1 MDDFM
6 NYIGWRN
13 MMIEERIEEFLAA
26 ARCGESKICID
37 CEDLT
42 DDEIEYLQRELQR
55 RLKKLK
61 L

>member
-6 NYIGWRN
+6 NFMGWRN

-26 ARCGESKICID
+26 ARCGETEISID

-42 DDEIEYLQRELQR
+42 GDEVEYLQRELQC
-55 RLKKLK
+55 RLKKLR